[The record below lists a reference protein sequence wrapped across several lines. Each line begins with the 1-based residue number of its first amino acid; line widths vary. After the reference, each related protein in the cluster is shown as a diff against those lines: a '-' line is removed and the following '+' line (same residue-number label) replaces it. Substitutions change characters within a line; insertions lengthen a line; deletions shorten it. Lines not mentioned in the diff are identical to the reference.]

1 MGSPLGLDWHSIFV
15 PSLGIAEVI
24 ARDNHVISRCS

>member
-1 MGSPLGLDWHSIFV
+1 MDSPLGLDWHSIFV

-24 ARDNHVISRCS
+24 ARGTIM